1 LVCYP
6 QEVLISTLFGSDNVS
21 GHCDS
26 YGMATPTVTDVSAAR
41 LTDSEL
47 MRALADRCER
57 RRCDDADIARLSAE
71 IAERSRS
78 SLGSNS
84 LASRMRASGAAAL
97 VVTIGRITRVDAA
110 RYVTVG
116 SATAAPV
123 SITGQAMEPRYPY
136 LADALATGDIP
147 MDAAAVIISNLD
159 QASPRA
165 HHDDLV
171 VAEAA
176 MAEFAR
182 SQPADLV
189 RRFAICCRDRLDSD
203 GIASREEDL
212 VSLRALSFVE
222 LASGMSR
229 LTWDLD
235 PLSAATVRGFV
246 DTYINTLHHTGKKS
260 QSLFDFQSDGE
271 TDLNALRDIRTRKQM
286 ASDGMLE
293 LFAHVSNCPTRVSPM
308 PKTTLVVRMTLDSL
322 LTGLGEATVDGV
334 EQPISAGTAR
344 RMAAEAGIIPI
355 VMGGP
360 SEILDLGR
368 EQRLFTPK
376 QKLAILEIHPTC
388 AACGRPPEWT
398 EVHHIRWYQRDG
410 GRTDIANAIPLC
422 SSDHHAVH
430 DNGWEI
436 TMKDGVPW
444 FIPPSAVDIYR
455 TPRRGH
461 SIPRILFPAH
471 A

>member
-1 LVCYP
+1 
-6 QEVLISTLFGSDNVS
+6 
-21 GHCDS
+21 
-26 YGMATPTVTDVSAAR
+26 MATPTVTDASAAR
-41 LTDSEL
+41 LTDTEL

-57 RRCDDADIARLSAE
+57 RRSDDADIARLSAE
-71 IAERSRS
+71 LAERSRS
-78 SLGSNS
+78 TLGSNS

-97 VVTIGRITRVDAA
+97 VVTIGRITRADAA
-110 RYVTVG
+110 RYVAVG
-116 SATAAPV
+116 SATAARV
-123 SITGQAMEPRYPY
+123 SITGEALEPRYPY

-171 VAEAA
+171 VAETA

-182 SQPADLV
+182 TEPADLV

-203 GIASREEDL
+203 GIALREEDL
-212 VSLRALSFVE
+212 VSHRALSLVE

-246 DTYINTLHHTGKKS
+246 DAHINTLHHTGMKS
-260 QSLFDFQSDGE
+260 QSLFGGQADGQTDKQSDE
-271 TDLNALRDIRTRKQM
+271 QADLNALRDIRTRKQM
-286 ASDGMLE
+286 ASDGILE
-293 LFAHVSNCPTRVSPM
+293 LFAHVSNCPATVSPM

-322 LTGLGEATVDGV
+322 LSGLGEATVDGV

-444 FIPPSAVDIYR
+444 FIPPSAVDVYR

>member
-1 LVCYP
+1 M
-6 QEVLISTLFGSDNVS
+6 T
-21 GHCDS
+21 
-26 YGMATPTVTDVSAAR
+26 TPTVTDASAQM

-47 MRALADRCER
+47 MRTLADRCESR
-57 RRCDDADIARLSAE
+57 RSDDADIARLSAE

-116 SATAAPV
+116 SATAERV
-123 SITGQAMEPRYPY
+123 SITGEPLEPRYPR
-136 LADALATGDIP
+136 LAQALATGDIP
-147 MDAAAVIISNLD
+147 MDAAAVIISTLD
-159 QASPRA
+159 QVSPNA
-165 HHDDLV
+165 QHDDV
-171 VAEAA
+171 VIAEEA

-182 SQPADLV
+182 TQPADLV
-189 RRFAICCRDRLDSD
+189 RRFAISCRDRLDSD
-203 GIASREEDL
+203 GVEPREDEL
-212 VSLRALSFVE
+212 VARRALSFAE

-235 PLSAATVRGFV
+235 PLTAATVRGFI

-260 QSLFDFQSDGE
+260 ESLFDCQSDGE
-271 TDLNALRDIRTRKQM
+271 TDLRALRDNRTRKQM
-286 ASDGMLE
+286 ASDGLLE
-293 LFAHVSNCPTRVSPM
+293 LFAHVSNCPNAVSPM
-308 PKTTLVVRMTLDSL
+308 PKTTLVVRLTLDSL
-322 LTGLGEATVDGV
+322 LTGLGQATVDGV

-388 AACGRPPEWT
+388 AACGRPPDWT
-398 EVHHIRWYQRDG
+398 EVHHIKWYHRDG

-444 FIPPSAVDIYR
+444 FIPPSDIDIYR

-461 SIPRILFPAH
+461 SIPRVVFPAQ